1 LDSCSAT
8 RPPLIVGL
16 VKIGNTVVIALLT
29 SPLHRVMS
37 GSTAVIRYH
46 GRKSGREIS
55 TPVQYV
61 RDGEDVL
68 ILVGRPQSKT
78 WWRNF
83 ESERDIDILVQGTWK
98 TMQALARKGGVE
110 PEAVSELLDLYLT
123 KIPRAARSLGEGTR
137 EDQIR
142 RAVMVKAQPSAL
154 NSGRGGSA

>member
-1 LDSCSAT
+1 M
-8 RPPLIVGL
+8 
-16 VKIGNTVVIALLT
+16 KFGNTVVIALLK
-29 SPLHRVMS
+29 SPLHRVLS

-61 RDGEDVL
+61 RNGEDVL
-68 ILVGRPQSKT
+68 ILVGRPESKT

-83 ESERDIDILVQGTWK
+83 ETERAIDILAQGTWNK
-98 TMQALARKGGVE
+98 MKARAFKGAVE
-110 PEAVSELLDLYLT
+110 PDVVSGLVDRYLS
-123 KIPRAARSLGEGTR
+123 KFARAARSLGEGTR

-154 NSGRGGSA
+154 NSG